1 MMKRKKDNAFLV
13 LLLLAVLTVVACAAS
28 AVIKKQLRDAVVIP
42 TMVCDRYF
50 VPMDFAPEDSVAEI
64 ALQFVREGSELPGLE
79 YNTKYP
85 CYQNNGATIFLYEG
99 NYNMV
104 FADFSEA
111 EGEPYSLA
119 GGGTVF
125 DQETSAVIGAQVHLL
140 RMVDTGLCVNLE
152 EFVLHGEINAVIP
165 KYSLIQLQKNNI
177 RWYEYYRGRLRY
189 QNTVV
194 TPNTRVTVGQMNS
207 TYYEWLASWEREDIG
222 APPAQEKFTDALYFY
237 DMCQQFEIQGES
249 MFRRAE
255 GKQLLLDNKS
265 VLYNVH
271 GLALYY
277 EDENAV
283 ILPSGFGIMQPWSKR
298 VNSLPQLTKLVPDI
312 GAVYLEMPERV
323 LGMNDAFVYSE
334 AGCYIFLDATE
345 FVMGDFHLGL
355 EPLSMVMVEDHLS
368 LSVYQYQTKEFST
381 YTVSGPVP
389 YVDLGHGLKL
399 RPLQGSLEWSDRT
412 NEVLIATPSI
422 LPVLQ

>member
-1 MMKRKKDNAFLV
+1 MMKRKKDKAFWV
-13 LLLLAVLTVVACAAS
+13 LLLLTVLTVIAGAIS
-28 AVIKKQLRDAVVIP
+28 AVIKKQLQEAIVIP

-50 VPMDFAPEDSVAEI
+50 VPVDFVPEDSVEEI
-64 ALQFVREGSELPGLE
+64 ALQFIREGSELPGLVF
-79 YNTKYP
+79 NTKYP

-119 GGGTVF
+119 GEGNVF
-125 DQETSAVIGAQVHLL
+125 DQETSEKIGEQVHLL

-152 EFVLHGEINAVIP
+152 EFVLHGEISAVIP
-165 KYSLIQLQKNNI
+165 RYSLIQLQKNSI

-194 TPNTRVTVGQMNS
+194 TPSTRVTIGQMNS

-222 APPAQEKFTDALYFY
+222 APLAQEEFTDTLYFY
-237 DMCQQFEIQGES
+237 DMRQRYEVQGES
-249 MFRRAE
+249 IFRRAE
-255 GKQLLLDNKS
+255 GKQLLLDNHS
-265 VLYNVH
+265 VLYDVH
-271 GLALYY
+271 GIALYY
-277 EDENAV
+277 ADENAV
-283 ILPSGFGIMQPWSKR
+283 ILPDGFGMMQPWSKR
-298 VNSLPQLTKLVPDI
+298 VNSLPELTKLVPDI

-323 LGMNDAFVYSE
+323 LGMNNAFVYSE
-334 AGCYIFLDATE
+334 TGCYIFLDATE
-345 FVMGDFHLGL
+345 FVMGDLHLGL

-368 LSVYQYQTKEFST
+368 LSVYQYQTKEFKT
-381 YTVSGPVP
+381 YSVSGPVP

-399 RPLQGSLEWSDRT
+399 RPLQGSIEWSDGT
-412 NEVLIATPSI
+412 TEVLIATPSI